1 MKDVEFQ
8 VVQTYNIGSTSDLAL
23 SPNGS
28 PLCPLIGLGAN
39 IGVFEEP
46 TPKPLTFYPVTAPPA
61 ALALSPNGGFI
72 YGANSGGISVLASG

>member
-1 MKDVEFQ
+1 V
-8 VVQTYNIGSTSDLAL
+8 N
-23 SPNGS
+23 
-28 PLCPLIGLGAN
+28 PLIGLRAN

-72 YGANSGGISVLASG
+72 YGANSGGISVLAIG